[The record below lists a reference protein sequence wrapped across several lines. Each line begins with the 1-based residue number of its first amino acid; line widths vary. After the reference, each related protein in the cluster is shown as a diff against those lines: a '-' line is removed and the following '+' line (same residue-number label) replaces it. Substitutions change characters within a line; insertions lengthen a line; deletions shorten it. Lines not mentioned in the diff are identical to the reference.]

1 MEKQFKRDVQSLESI
16 FRFIEQFISS
26 NGIEPSTVYP
36 IELAV
41 EELFTNILKYQPGGK
56 SDVAVHLEKTDTKLI
71 VRLQDFDAEPFD
83 LTQSA
88 EIDTDNYIKQQKP
101 GGLGIHLVKRMV
113 DDLDYKYN
121 NRTSTITLIKNLEM

>member
-56 SDVAVHLEKTDTKLI
+56 SDVVVHLEKTDTKLI

-88 EIDTDNYIKQQKP
+88 EVDTDKYIEQRKP

-113 DDLDYKYN
+113 DDLNYKYN
-121 NRTSTITLIKNLEM
+121 NRTSTITLIKNLET